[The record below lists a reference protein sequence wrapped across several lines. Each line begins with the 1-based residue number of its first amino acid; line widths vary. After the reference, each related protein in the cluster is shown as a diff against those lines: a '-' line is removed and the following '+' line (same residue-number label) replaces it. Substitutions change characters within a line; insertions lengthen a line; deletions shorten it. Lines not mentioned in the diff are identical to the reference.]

1 MLKLLFTALFFAEC
15 LSAMAETIKVGT
27 YNIRTKTQD
36 KGTPCEWE
44 NRKSDLLDLVRKLDL
59 DVFGLQE
66 AHADQLDYIADNL
79 PQYMKIGVHRNDGK
93 RKGEAAPVFFRK
105 NRFAS
110 IKNGTFWLSETPDV
124 PGSKSWGASHPRICS
139 WVLLKDNKTGKS
151 FCFANTHTEHRS
163 RLARKNGMLLF
174 VKQIRKIAP
183 DGTPIVFTG
192 DHNCKETSNEAK
204 VVSAI
209 LKDALHIS
217 KTTPSGSWR
226 SYNGWRW
233 SESELSIAEALTI
246 PFAERE
252 NRRRR
257 IDYIY
262 VSEGIKVNSYKTV
275 NDPRPG
281 TKLYPSDHFPVI
293 ADIEL

>member
-1 MLKLLFTALFFAEC
+1 MLKLLFTAFFFAEC

-27 YNIRTKTQD
+27 YNIRTRTQD
-36 KGTPCEWE
+36 KGTLCEWV
-44 NRKSDLLDLVRKLDL
+44 NRKSDLLDLIRKLDL

-66 AHADQLDYIADNL
+66 AHADQLDY
-79 PQYMKIGVHRNDGK
+79 
-93 RKGEAAPVFFRK
+93 
-105 NRFAS
+105 
-110 IKNGTFWLSETPDV
+110 
-124 PGSKSWGASHPRICS
+124 
-139 WVLLKDNKTGKS
+139 
-151 FCFANTHTEHRS
+151 
-163 RLARKNGMLLF
+163 
-174 VKQIRKIAP
+174 
-183 DGTPIVFTG
+183 
-192 DHNCKETSNEAK
+192 
-204 VVSAI
+204 
-209 LKDALHIS
+209 
-217 KTTPSGSWR
+217 
-226 SYNGWRW
+226 
-233 SESELSIAEALTI
+233 IAEALTI